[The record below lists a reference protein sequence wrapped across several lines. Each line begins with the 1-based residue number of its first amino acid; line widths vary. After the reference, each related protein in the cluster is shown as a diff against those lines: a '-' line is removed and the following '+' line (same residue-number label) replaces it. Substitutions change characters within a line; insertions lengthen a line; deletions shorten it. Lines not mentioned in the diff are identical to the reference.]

1 MAVPSSLTIWS
12 QAMSLTL
19 GSLMMKTL
27 QVSLLIV
34 TSDVQARLKSRE
46 PAGPAIKSR
55 AWAGPSAGLI
65 GAGGSAQL
73 AARP

>member
-1 MAVPSSLTIWS
+1 MRNTTGFYQRAMVNTALGVSRGLLT
-12 QAMSLTL
+12 TP
-19 GSLMMKTL
+19 
-27 QVSLLIV
+27 
-34 TSDVQARLKSRE
+34 SDVQARLKSRE
-46 PAGPAIKSR
+46 PAGPAVKSR